1 MGWILG
7 DTPEKRK
14 YNIGVLLNAL
24 LVLVGIAVIFLL
36 SHVGSRLVWLI
47 VTVVFVAFFLLVFA
61 VRTFTAVQYF
71 FYVFDSFRRILKKKG
86 QKAANAVRGDQP
98 GVDSRICYMGVI
110 ERIPKRLR
118 EKYVITVTSHLLYT
132 SGSVVIVEYSMGEQR
147 IYMTCDFN
155 ERQVR
160 VDYKG
165 KTFAC
170 LQLNDGRLIEK
181 IAEEMHGIW
190 IRRHL
195 EM

>member
-7 DTPEKRK
+7 DTAEKRK

-24 LVLVGIAVIFLL
+24 LVLVVIAVIFLL

-98 GVDSRICYMGVI
+98 GVDSRISYMGVI
-110 ERIPKRLR
+110 ERIPRRLR
-118 EKYVITVTSHLLYT
+118 GKYVITVTSHLLYT

>member
-98 GVDSRICYMGVI
+98 GVDSRIIYMGVI

>member
-71 FYVFDSFRRILKKKG
+71 FYVFDSFRRILKKKD

-98 GVDSRICYMGVI
+98 GVDSRIIYMGVI
-110 ERIPKRLR
+110 ERIPRRLR
-118 EKYVITVTSHLLYT
+118 GKYVITVTSHLLYT

>member
-98 GVDSRICYMGVI
+98 GVDSRISYMGVI
-110 ERIPKRLR
+110 ERIPRRLR
-118 EKYVITVTSHLLYT
+118 GKYVITVTSHLLYT